1 MDIHFPNVRTA
12 FLLKCWVRA
21 VQKNADLLDLE
32 KMLNNAPILAVAG
45 VDTAENEPLEVWM

>member
-12 FLLKCWVRA
+12 SLLKCWVRA

-32 KMLNNAPILAVAG
+32 KMLNNAPILAVGG
-45 VDTAENEPLEVWM
+45 VDTAEKEPLEVWM